1 MSIFDV
7 LDDLFD
13 ELKGLFVGDD
23 EVDDEPSQQW
33 MPGPLAAGTPP
44 WGPAP
49 WAPAPQVPNG
59 PSGLQQ
65 GVDQAGTTYQQASG
79 ELTQTDDK
87 LAGLLKEIFAANDET
102 RSKISTIVTSIE
114 TARHALTSNPQ
125 MANDPHAMALF

>member
-23 EVDDEPSQQW
+23 EVNDEPPQQW

-65 GVDQAGTTYQQASG
+65 GVDQAGTTDYTKIDYRPATAVVIGAEGEGLSDLVRKNCDFLAAIPMRGCIASLNASVAAAVILY
-79 ELTQTDDK
+79 EV
-87 LAGLLKEIFAANDET
+87 LKQ
-102 RSKISTIVTSIE
+102 RS
-114 TARHALTSNPQ
+114 
-125 MANDPHAMALF
+125 